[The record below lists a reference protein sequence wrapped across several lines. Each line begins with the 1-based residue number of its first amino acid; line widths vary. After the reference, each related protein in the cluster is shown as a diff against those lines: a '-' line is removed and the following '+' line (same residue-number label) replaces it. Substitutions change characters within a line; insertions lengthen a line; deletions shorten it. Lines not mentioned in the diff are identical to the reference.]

1 MVIFDNI
8 IFNLQRTGG
17 ISSYWFELCK
27 RLSSQNTIFFESG
40 NKNIL
45 SSALTIPR
53 VYETFI
59 PTFISRYL
67 PFTRILPK
75 HSILH
80 SSYYRFSLQ
89 KSVINITTVYDFT
102 YEFFFS
108 GFQKQVHTLQKKLAV
123 LNSDG
128 IVCISENT
136 KKDLLRFYPEI
147 DSKKVKVIYISA
159 SDEYFPIGTPSI
171 IDGFAELLNKPFVL
185 FVGDR
190 SHYKNF
196 NKAVEVVKKIPILNL
211 VVAGGKPLTKSEM
224 GFLKTLQGRFYFYQ
238 GISAKNLNWL
248 YNTAFCLLYPSS
260 YEGFG
265 IPILE
270 AMKAGCPVVTT
281 NLSSIPEVAGDA
293 ALLVNKPDVNSL
305 VKKVNLLFDSA
316 TREDLIQKGFKQ
328 AAKFSWDRCFDETI
342 AFYDEVRSRVRNG
355 K

>member
-8 IFNLQRTGG
+8 IFDLQRTGG

-27 RLSSQNTIFFESG
+27 RFSSQNTIFFESE
-40 NKNIL
+40 NDNIL
-45 SSALTIPR
+45 SSDLTIPR
-53 VYETFI
+53 NYESFI
-59 PTFISRYL
+59 PTCISRYL

-75 HSILH
+75 NSILH

-89 KSVINITTVYDFT
+89 KSIININTVYDFT

-108 GFQKQVHTLQKKLAV
+108 GLQKQIHTLQKKLSV

-136 KKDLLRFYPEI
+136 KKDLLRFYPDI

-159 SDEYFPIGTPSI
+159 SDEYYPIGTPSI
-171 IDGFAELLNKPFVL
+171 IDCFAELLNKPFVL

-211 VVAGGKPLTKSEM
+211 VVAGGKPLSKSET

-238 GISAKNLNWL
+238 GISAKNLNLL

-316 TREDLIQKGFKQ
+316 TREDLLQKGFKQ
-328 AAKFSWDRCFDETI
+328 SAKFSWDRCFDETI